1 MMKINRP
8 NAHIISP
15 FSGSSCKK
23 LRINVFIMLKI
34 GKKLTILKD
43 EDILLRLINFFY
55 CLLPLG
61 YCTDKTMC
69 YIKPNINIQ
78 REK

>member
-1 MMKINRP
+1 
-8 NAHIISP
+8 
-15 FSGSSCKK
+15 
-23 LRINVFIMLKI
+23 MLKI

-55 CLLPLG
+55 CLSRVG
-61 YCTDKTMC
+61 YCTDKNMC

-78 REK
+78 IKRAQREEYI